1 MEYLRLTK
9 GEAEV
14 RKAQI
19 AALGKPELQDAQRT
33 VWTQEILNS
42 VEDQMKGL
50 EEVGQLT
57 SIKEGVSELITSIT
71 SIGASSVHQLE
82 DSISK
87 VQELGAAQ
95 LNKARKELY
104 NQLLPEQEITK
115 LQLEEL
121 SASFEHLG
129 FVMPATA
136 QGFRAILDSV
146 TDSNLRDSL
155 LELVPAF
162 TALGNAADDALD
174 ALQKATDARIKEL
187 EKTFTATDLALKVLE
202 KAVEQQKKTLTEQLD
217 GARESVETL
226 KKVFDT
232 LDNGIKNLRK
242 QVESS
247 NKLQVS
253 EARELIDTA
262 RASGI
267 IPDPD
272 KLSEA
277 VATLTTSV
285 EGGLYATE
293 YDKSRAFL
301 TLANDLESL
310 NAIAEPQLTEAEA
323 TVVNLEKQI
332 EQLDEL
338 LDDAKTQVENLRK
351 INASLYGIDGSIM
364 DVHAATRQLQTAVKA
379 EEQARSLIEVL
390 NKQLEDA
397 QRQIDAINGVNSSV
411 LSVERAIR
419 DLQIITNSAI
429 PSSGSSSTTPASS
442 VRGTRGVPSYD
453 VGTNYVPN
461 DMLANIHEGEMI
473 VPKKF
478 NPSTSGLNNAEL
490 IAEVKALRNEV
501 VMLRAETRATA
512 LNTSKTSRIL
522 DDVTQ
527 GGNSL
532 KTTNV

>member
-1 MEYLRLTK
+1 
-9 GEAEV
+9 
-14 RKAQI
+14 
-19 AALGKPELQDAQRT
+19 
-33 VWTQEILNS
+33 
-42 VEDQMKGL
+42 
-50 EEVGQLT
+50 
-57 SIKEGVSELITSIT
+57 
-71 SIGASSVHQLE
+71 
-82 DSISK
+82 
-87 VQELGAAQ
+87 
-95 LNKARKELY
+95 
-104 NQLLPEQEITK
+104 
-115 LQLEEL
+115 
-121 SASFEHLG
+121 
-129 FVMPATA
+129 MPTTA

-146 TDSNLRDSL
+146 ADNDLRDSL

-253 EARELIDTA
+253 EARGLIDTA

-310 NAIAEPQLTEAEA
+310 NAIAESQMTEAEA

-332 EQLDEL
+332 KQLDEL
-338 LDDAKTQVENLRK
+338 LNDAKTQVENLRK
-351 INASLYGIDGSIM
+351 IDASLYGIDMSIM
-364 DVHAATRQLQTAVKA
+364 DVQAAMGQLQTAVKA
-379 EEQARSLIEVL
+379 EEQARSLIEAL
-390 NKQLEDA
+390 NKQLEYY
-397 QRQIDAINGVNSSV
+397 QRQIDAINGVDSSV
-411 LSVERAIR
+411 KSVEAAVRGLGSVIGASN
-419 DLQIITNSAI
+419 TKTP
-429 PSSGSSSTTPASS
+429 PSSGYQTTTSSLAGGSS
-442 VRGTRGVPSYD
+442 ATRIQNSSGGVILDVGSDWSQQRVADQIKSNLSAFEQIGNKSDYD
-453 VGTNYVPN
+453 TLLAYAHSKGIPGLAVGTNYVPN

-478 NPSTSGLNNAEL
+478 NPATSGLNNAEL
-490 IAEVKALRNEV
+490 IAEVKALRDEV